1 MWKIAWLRP
10 LVLTLQVLPFWFSHL
25 VSSPTITVASLVPLT
40 LGHGQGAEKEGSP
53 FSALWP
59 ALATLISE

>member
-25 VSSPTITVASLVPLT
+25 VSGPTIMVAST
-40 LGHGQGAEKEGSP
+40 TDLGHGQGAEKEGSP

-59 ALATLISE
+59 ALAMLTSE